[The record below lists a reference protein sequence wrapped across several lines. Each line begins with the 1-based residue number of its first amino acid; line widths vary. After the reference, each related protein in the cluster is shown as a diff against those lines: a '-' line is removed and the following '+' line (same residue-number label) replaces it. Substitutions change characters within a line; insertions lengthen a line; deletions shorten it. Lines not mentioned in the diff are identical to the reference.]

1 MRPYLFSQVPFM
13 REAGFDFPDFN
24 LSVKGVTS
32 ISADTHK
39 FGFAPKVS
47 LCPGPGERLEPFQ
60 RPNLL
65 PPMT

>member
-1 MRPYLFSQVPFM
+1 MGLVITSIVPHRGATRVTEESTRSIISSQVPFM

-39 FGFAPKVS
+39 FGFAPKV
-47 LCPGPGERLEPFQ
+47 
-60 RPNLL
+60 
-65 PPMT
+65 